1 MRVEHMIVS
10 LTVEQHK
17 GSSNLIVCAGTQS
30 KRKDK
35 SEVAVFILDPKLEF
49 EVL

>member
-1 MRVEHMIVS
+1 MIIS

-17 GSSNLIVCAGTQS
+17 GSNNIIVCAGTQS
-30 KRKDK
+30 KKKEK
-35 SEVAVFILDPKLEF
+35 SEVAVFILDPRLDF

>member
-1 MRVEHMIVS
+1 MIVS
-10 LTVEQHK
+10 MTIEEHK
-17 GSSNLIVCAGTQS
+17 GGSNLIVCAGTQS

-35 SEVAVFILDPKLEF
+35 SEVVVFIVDPKLEF